1 MSMNYIQSLQD
12 AIKKLHGCESIH
24 IESVPIKEL
33 YQGQIVWDGVVE
45 VFELKGH
52 PKAKRCYAW
61 SHLEGKEGESKR
73 FIAVL
78 ELPPVDSPRKAVQ
91 TAIISEQ
98 KTGRL

>member
-1 MSMNYIQSLQD
+1 MNNIESLQK

-33 YQGQIVWDGVVE
+33 YGGQVVWDGVVE
-45 VFELKGH
+45 VFVLKGH
-52 PKAKRCYAW
+52 PQAKRCYAW
-61 SHLEGKEGESKR
+61 SHVEGIEGDKGSR

-91 TAIISEQ
+91 AAIVSES
-98 KTGRL
+98 KRK